1 MSITIEIADLTLPSL
16 PATTTG
22 SNDAQV
28 HGDEQRSET
37 SANEAVPEVSAPVEC
52 ERSIKRSNNISFLTQ
67 KSLLA
72 KMLFKSMTTQEDSH
86 SWQP

>member
-1 MSITIEIADLTLPSL
+1 MSSAIEMTDLTLPSL

-22 SNDAQV
+22 SNDEQI

-37 SANEAVPEVSAPVEC
+37 NANEVVPEVPAPFEC

-67 KSLLA
+67 KIVLA
-72 KMLFKSMTTQEDSH
+72 KMLFKSMTTQEDSQ